1 MNIDVKI
8 MKLAQAKGIN
18 LRTADRGTIHSLA
31 IEARSPMQRV
41 AALGSR
47 ELSRGL
53 DKIVQVSLPV
63 LAFRN
68 SKCNPCDAH
77 RPDVPACLDCG
88 CSGEDFE
95 MKKRSTIG
103 KCPRGLW

>member
-8 MKLAQAKGIN
+8 MKLAKAKGIDI
-18 LRTADRGTIHSLA
+18 RKADRTVIHSLA
-31 IEARSPMQRV
+31 IEARSPTQLV

-47 ELSRGL
+47 EATRVL
-53 DKIVQVSLPV
+53 DKFIQVSLPV
-63 LAFRN
+63 LSFRN
-68 SKCNPCDAH
+68 SKCEACDAH
-77 RPDVPACLDCG
+77 RPDVPACLACG

-95 MKKRSTIG
+95 RKKRSTIG